1 MTPTIDESL
10 PAVSDA
16 MLMAALNGSA
26 PFTVAILK
34 AGPRFVMPG
43 SDRPDEIA
51 GIIWAH
57 GKRNYAL
64 HLAGLLPVVCPIGDG
79 SGVTGVGVF
88 RADEDAVR
96 AILDN
101 DPAMVAGVLTYELH
115 PTRTFTIP
123 AAAPTRSCVS
133 G

>member
-1 MTPTIDESL
+1 MTSTIDESL
-10 PAVSDA
+10 PPVSDT
-16 MLMAALNGSA
+16 MLAEARAGSA

-34 AGPRFVMPG
+34 AGPRFRMPG
-43 SDRPDEIA
+43 PDRTDEITQ
-51 GIIWAH
+51 IIWAH

-64 HLAGLLPVVCPIGDG
+64 YLAGLLPIVCPIGDG

-96 AILDN
+96 AILDG
-101 DPAMVAGVLTYELH
+101 DPAMVAGVLMYELH

-123 AAAPTRSCVS
+123 